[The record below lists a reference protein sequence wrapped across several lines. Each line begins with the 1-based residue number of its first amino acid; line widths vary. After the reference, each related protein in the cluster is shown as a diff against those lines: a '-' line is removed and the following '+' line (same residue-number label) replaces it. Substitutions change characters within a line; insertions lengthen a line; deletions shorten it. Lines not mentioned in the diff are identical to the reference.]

1 MVEVCRSFKD
11 LHFHVSLSFYF
22 SLLEFPLYAI
32 VVIAVGGMI
41 LIFMIFM
48 TIVMIA
54 LCINYKRK
62 KGRVM

>member
-1 MVEVCRSFKD
+1 MLYLC
-11 LHFHVSLSFYF
+11 HFHVSLSFYF
-22 SLLEFPLYAI
+22 FVLEFPLYAI
-32 VVIAVGGMI
+32 VVIAVGGTI
-41 LIFMIFM
+41 LIFIIFM